1 VVKIVVA
8 EAVIN
13 ERAQILL
20 KSLVEFYIREGQP
33 VGSSTLARESKL
45 DLSSATIRNVIA
57 ELERLGLVHSPHT
70 SSGRIPTAKGYR
82 LFIDNL
88 LTIKPL
94 HQTEVLSVQQRI
106 SREVDTEGA
115 LKAASNILSGITR
128 LAGLVTIPIR
138 HQPILRQIE
147 FVRISDERVL
157 AILVFSERDIQNR
170 MIYTSRPY
178 SSQELQHL
186 ANCLNTQFLGRDI
199 KAVRAAIVKEME
211 ETKATMDRIMLHA
224 IEMANKVFQEEETGS
239 PDFLMAGEINLMAYE
254 EMADIGR
261 LRQLFE
267 AFTEKRSILQLLDHS
282 LKAPGVQIF
291 IGKESGFDVLDD
303 CSLVTATYSANDEVL
318 GALGVIG
325 PTRMAYDRIIPIVD
339 VTAKVLGTVLDRR
352 I

>member
-1 VVKIVVA
+1 MA

-20 KSLVEFYIREGQP
+20 KSLVEYYIREGQP
-33 VGSSTLARESKL
+33 VGSNTLARESKL
-45 DLSSATIRNVIA
+45 DISSATIRNVIA

-70 SSGRIPTAKGYR
+70 SAGRIPTAKGYR

-88 LTIKPL
+88 LTIRPL
-94 HQTEVLSVQQRI
+94 PETQVLSVKECISQQ
-106 SREVDTEGA
+106 SDTQGV
-115 LKAASNILSGITR
+115 LKAASGILSGVTK
-128 LAGLVTIPIR
+128 LAGLVTLPTR
-138 HQPILRQIE
+138 QQSILRQIE
-147 FVRISDERVL
+147 FIRISDDRVL
-157 AILVFSERDIQNR
+157 AILVFSDRDIQNR
-170 MIYTSRPY
+170 MIYTTRPY
-178 SSQELQHL
+178 SSEELQRL
-186 ANCLNTQFLGRDI
+186 ANCLNSEFLGKDI
-199 KAVRAAIVKEME
+199 KAVRTAIVKEME
-211 ETKATMDRIMLHA
+211 DTKANMDRIMLHA
-224 IEMANKVFQEEETGS
+224 IEMANKVFQEEADS
-239 PDFLMAGEINLMAYE
+239 PDFVMAGEINLMNYE

-267 AFTEKRSILQLLDHS
+267 AFNEKRSILQLLDHS

-291 IGKESGFDVLDD
+291 IGKESGFDALDD

-339 VTAKVLGTVLDRR
+339 VTAKVLSTVLNRR

>member
-1 VVKIVVA
+1 VA

-20 KSLVEFYIREGQP
+20 KSLVEYYIREGQP
-33 VGSSTLARESKL
+33 VGSNTLARESKL
-45 DLSSATIRNVIA
+45 DISSATIRNVIA

-70 SSGRIPTAKGYR
+70 SAGRIPTAKGYR

-88 LTIKPL
+88 LTIRPL
-94 HQTEVLSVQQRI
+94 PETQVLSVKECISQQ
-106 SREVDTEGA
+106 SDTQGV
-115 LKAASNILSGITR
+115 LKAASGILSGVTK
-128 LAGLVTIPIR
+128 LAGLVTLPTR
-138 HQPILRQIE
+138 QQSILRQIE
-147 FVRISDERVL
+147 FIRISDDRVL
-157 AILVFSERDIQNR
+157 AILVFSDRDIQNR
-170 MIYTSRPY
+170 MIYTTRPY
-178 SSQELQHL
+178 SSEELQRL
-186 ANCLNTQFLGRDI
+186 ANCLNSEFLGKDI
-199 KAVRAAIVKEME
+199 KAVRTAIVKEME
-211 ETKATMDRIMLHA
+211 DTKANMDRIMLHA
-224 IEMANKVFQEEETGS
+224 IEMANKVFQEEADS
-239 PDFLMAGEINLMAYE
+239 PDFVMAGEINLMNYE

-267 AFTEKRSILQLLDHS
+267 AFNEKRSILQLLDHS

-291 IGKESGFDVLDD
+291 IGKESGFDALDD

-339 VTAKVLGTVLDRR
+339 VTAKVLSTVLNRR